1 MCTNFRNCACEPD
14 EIDYTEPLPL
24 KCGPCGKCRK
34 KTMEMMKQIKIN
46 QPDKGITNNTQ
57 TAPERLTITRSRGEN
72 PAPLTKDINI
82 SELQQNNPDVRFV
95 YQWVKSNQRIGH
107 AEGESLPQLSVIIG
121 ICGTP
126 SILSTTSNVKDSSVG
141 LIMQNTCKL

>member
-1 MCTNFRNCACEPD
+1 
-14 EIDYTEPLPL
+14 
-24 KCGPCGKCRK
+24 
-34 KTMEMMKQIKIN
+34 MEMMKQIKID

-95 YQWVKSNQRIGH
+95 YQWVKSNQLQRIGH
-107 AEGESLPQLSVIIG
+107 AEGEACPSYPSLLAFVELPLYCQQHL
-121 ICGTP
+121 
-126 SILSTTSNVKDSSVG
+126 
-141 LIMQNTCKL
+141 M